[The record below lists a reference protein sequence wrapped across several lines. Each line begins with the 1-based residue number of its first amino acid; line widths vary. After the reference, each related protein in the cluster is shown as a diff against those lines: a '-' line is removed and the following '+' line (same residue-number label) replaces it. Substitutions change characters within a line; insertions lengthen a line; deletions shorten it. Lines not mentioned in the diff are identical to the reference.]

1 MGSVFLQCVK
11 YVGLVEGKG
20 LFGRIINLF
29 ACLFAFW
36 FSFLSFPPSLDSL
49 YLKKKKK
56 KETKKEG
63 SYQMNLNQF
72 FFDIFY
78 LLGLNYPPASAC
90 RIGRTT
96 EVPHPAM
103 FALFGLNISTC
114 PTSMEVDSFLKGQY
128 QNTIRSSREI
138 ARIKTGSLRKA

>member
-1 MGSVFLQCVK
+1 MDNKNKDQFPIFGYPCQQLNLMGSVFLQCVK

-56 KETKKEG
+56 KGNEERG
-63 SYQMNLNQF
+63 ILPDESQS
-72 FFDIFY
+72 I
-78 LLGLNYPPASAC
+78 LL
-90 RIGRTT
+90 
-96 EVPHPAM
+96 
-103 FALFGLNISTC
+103 
-114 PTSMEVDSFLKGQY
+114 
-128 QNTIRSSREI
+128 
-138 ARIKTGSLRKA
+138 